1 MSQPFW
7 EESIPQV
14 LEKAELKSVPI
25 PEPQNKTTS
34 DYDVDVEATAL
45 MRIGGTLF
53 IGLFFLAFGAASL
66 FMIIL
71 GLDSILTGG
80 SESKVFFFGLLFS
93 IVPIGCSWFFLNLY
107 SRHSFHVDV
116 SSDIVACESVLS
128 GLNYKWRGSRKPL
141 SEVNRMTTSH
151 ATSTSEGRTS
161 RIDYYHI
168 HGQNQIGEEWKID
181 ISHIIRGQ
189 NMIDPTEP
197 AFVASEIATAMGV
210 SLIDDGRR

>member
-7 EESIPQV
+7 EESTPVV

-53 IGLFFLAFGAASL
+53 IGLFFLAL
-66 FMIIL
+66 F
-71 GLDSILTGG
+71 
-80 SESKVFFFGLLFS
+80 VGLLFS

-161 RIDYYHI
+161 RIDYYHV
-168 HGQNQIGEEWKID
+168 HGQNQIGEVWKID

>member
-7 EESIPQV
+7 EAPIPQD
-14 LEKAELKSVPI
+14 LEKAELKPVSI
-25 PEPQNKTTS
+25 PEPQKKITS

-71 GLDSILTGG
+71 GANSILTEG
-80 SESKVFFFGLLFS
+80 SESEVFFIGIFFS
-93 IVPIGCSWFFLNLY
+93 IVPIGCLWFFLNLY
-107 SRHSFHVDV
+107 SRHSFYVDV
-116 SSDIVACESVLS
+116 NSDIVAYESLLR
-128 GLNYKWRGSRKPL
+128 GLNYKWRKSRKPL
-141 SEVNRMTTSH
+141 SEVNSMTTSH
-151 ATSTSEGRTS
+151 ATSSSEERTNT
-161 RIDYYHI
+161 IHFYKV
-168 HGQNQIGEEWKID
+168 HGQNQVGEEWKID

-189 NMIDPTEP
+189 NMIAPTEP

-210 SLIDDGRR
+210 SLIDNGHR